1 MNVEEMKK
9 QIVDKVEI
17 MDEEALQEILNIIN
31 GNKSEPALIDATKK
45 ADYLFN
51 KHDGLLKR
59 LA

>member
-1 MNVEEMKK
+1 MSVEEMKK
-9 QIVDKVEI
+9 QIVEKVEI
-17 MDEEALQEILNIIN
+17 MDEKALQDILNIIN
-31 GNKSEPALIDATKK
+31 NKKNEPALIDATKN